1 MSCRFTTCLDSR
13 KTGHCVRKN
22 VLAQDAKDY
31 GWGLPDCMQHVE
43 TDEWSQSQR
52 GNVKRDKSLTPF
64 ILDSLR
70 SFGEHLAGAFLGE
83 YEKLSSQ
90 PGVSKFT
97 APDRHLFEPHQRIVR
112 KLTEIESFPEAN
124 NSEIIQEA
132 RRELRMIES
141 HVDKMKAQW
150 SSSLTPKKKSGSTQN
165 GKIEALRIKFASGP
179 DVPHLSL
186 LGDIPAIRASYAY
199 RQCRAEN
206 PNFAFAMAFE
216 ELCKIKAQELGG
228 TILTCGLAELM
239 TIPKTA
245 VRTLSAIR
253 ALT

>member
-22 VLAQDAKDY
+22 VLTQDTKDY
-31 GWGLPDCMQHVE
+31 GWGLPECMQNVE

-52 GNVKRDKSLTPF
+52 GNVKRDKSLAPF
-64 ILDSLR
+64 VLDSLR
-70 SFGEHLAGAFLGE
+70 SFGEDLASAFLGE

-90 PGVSKFT
+90 PGASKFT
-97 APDRHLFEPHQRIVR
+97 TPDRHLFEPHQRIVR
-112 KLTEIESFPEAN
+112 KLTEMKSLPGANTSELIVEAW
-124 NSEIIQEA
+124 
-132 RRELRMIES
+132 RELRMIES
-141 HVDKMKAQW
+141 HVDQMKAQW
-150 SSSLTPKKKSGSTQN
+150 SSLPTPKKKPGSTRN
-165 GKIEALRIKFASGP
+165 GEIEALRMKFASGP

-199 RQCRAEN
+199 RQCRPEN
-206 PNFAFAMAFE
+206 PKFAFAMAFE

-228 TILTCGLAELM
+228 TILSGTLADLM

-245 VRTLSAIR
+245 VRTISAIR
-253 ALT
+253 SLT

>member
-1 MSCRFTTCLDSR
+1 M
-13 KTGHCVRKN
+13 H
-22 VLAQDAKDY
+22 
-31 GWGLPDCMQHVE
+31 HVE

-52 GNVKRDKSLTPF
+52 GNVKRDKSLAPF
-64 ILDSLR
+64 VLDSLR
-70 SFGEHLAGAFLGE
+70 SFGERLADAFLGE
-83 YEKLSSQ
+83 YERLSSQ

-97 APDRHLFEPHQRIVR
+97 TPDPHLFEPHQRIVR
-112 KLTEIESFPEAN
+112 KLTEMESLPGAN
-124 NSEIIQEA
+124 ISEFILEA

-150 SSSLTPKKKSGSTQN
+150 SSPLTPKKKSGSTRN
-165 GKIEALRIKFASGP
+165 REIDALRIEFASGP
-179 DVPHLSL
+179 DVLHLSL

-206 PNFAFAMAFE
+206 PKFAFAMAFE

-228 TILTCGLAELM
+228 TILSRGLAELM

-253 ALT
+253 SLT